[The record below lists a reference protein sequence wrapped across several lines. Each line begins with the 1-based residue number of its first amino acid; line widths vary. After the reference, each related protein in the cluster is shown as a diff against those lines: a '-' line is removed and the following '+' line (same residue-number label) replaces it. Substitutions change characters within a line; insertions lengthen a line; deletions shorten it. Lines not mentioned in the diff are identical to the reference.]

1 LSIIN
6 LHKADK
12 TSAGRPTVRLKWSA
26 VSDKDAVRVA
36 GQELLDRIA
45 DVMQRVDWA
54 SFLELAD
61 MLPRARRTFV
71 TGAGRSGLVARSF
84 GMRLMHAG
92 LPAFVP
98 GETITPAAG
107 EGDLLVA
114 ISCTGQ
120 TGITDY
126 VARRARQLGA
136 KVVVLTAEPAS
147 PLAADADK
155 VVVIPAAAA
164 DIVLRAAVF
173 EHAASLCL
181 DAVFNVLSERLK
193 LDMTAFR
200 QRHANLE

>member
-1 LSIIN
+1 MPDEDSLR
-6 LHKADK
+6 
-12 TSAGRPTVRLKWSA
+12 SAGQGLVQRIQA
-26 VSDKDAVRVA
+26 VMEK
-36 GQELLDRIA
+36 
-45 DVMQRVDWA
+45 VDWA
-54 SFLELAD
+54 SFMAMAH

-92 LPAFVP
+92 LPAFIP

-120 TGITDY
+120 TGYTAYI
-126 VARRARQLGA
+126 ARRVRQLGGE
-136 KVVVLTAEPAS
+136 VVVLTAEADS
-147 PLAADADK
+147 PLAGDADK
-155 VVVIPAAAA
+155 VVLIPATAP
-164 DIVLRAAVF
+164 DIVVRAAVF

-181 DAVFNVLSERLK
+181 DAVFNVLAERLR
-193 LDMTAFR
+193 LDMDEFR

>member
-1 LSIIN
+1 M
-6 LHKADK
+6 
-12 TSAGRPTVRLKWSA
+12 
-26 VSDKDAVRVA
+26 SDRDSVKIASQD
-36 GQELLDRIA
+36 LLDRIA
-45 DVMQRVDWA
+45 AVMKQVDWK

-61 MLPRARRTFV
+61 LLPRARRTFV

-92 LPAFVP
+92 LPTFVP

-126 VARRARQLGA
+126 IARRARQLGA
-136 KVVVLTAEPAS
+136 QVVVLTAAPDS
-147 PLAADADK
+147 PLARDADK
-155 VVVIPAAAA
+155 VVVIPVASE

-181 DAVFNVLSERLK
+181 DAVFNVLSDRLK
-193 LDMTAFR
+193 LDLEAYL

>member
-1 LSIIN
+1 M
-6 LHKADK
+6 
-12 TSAGRPTVRLKWSA
+12 
-26 VSDKDAVRVA
+26 SDKDAVRVA

>member
-1 LSIIN
+1 M
-6 LHKADK
+6 
-12 TSAGRPTVRLKWSA
+12 
-26 VSDKDAVRVA
+26 SDKDTVRVA

-45 DVMQRVDWA
+45 EVMRRADWA
-54 SFLELAD
+54 GFLELAD

-107 EGDLLVA
+107 AGDLLVA

-126 VARRARQLGA
+126 IARRARQLGA
-136 KVVVLTAEPAS
+136 KVVVLTAEPQS
-147 PLAADADK
+147 PLAAEADK
-155 VVVIPAAAA
+155 VVVIPAADP

-193 LDMTAFR
+193 LDMAAFR